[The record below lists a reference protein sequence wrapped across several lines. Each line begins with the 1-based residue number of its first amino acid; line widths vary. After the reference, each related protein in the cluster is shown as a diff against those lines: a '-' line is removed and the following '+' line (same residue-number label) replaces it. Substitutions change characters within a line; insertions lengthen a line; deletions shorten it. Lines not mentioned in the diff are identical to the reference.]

1 MKLGKLGV
9 WNAMDSMS
17 AADGAAFAKRVEA
30 WATARCGCR
39 TVARGDEAAIRARIQ
54 EHWDAGADNKR
65 LGPVLAMI
73 REQQLRR
80 EPQHR
85 SQRAPRR
92 RDQRDARLFK
102 VG

>member
-39 TVARGDEAAIRARIQ
+39 TVAWGDEAAIRARIQ
-54 EHWDAGADNKR
+54 EHWDAGADH
-65 LGPVLAMI
+65 VCIQTI
-73 REQQLRR
+73 R
-80 EPQHR
+80 P
-85 SQRAPRR
+85 
-92 RDQRDARLFK
+92 DGARLPDEPLLALLAP
-102 VG
+102 GTGG